1 MEKRYVKV
9 LLETDESGKK
19 KPRSITI
26 DDREYSIDRVLDVR
40 NCSSFKSG
48 GFGERYTVRI
58 CGHER
63 YLFFEDGRW
72 FLE

>member
-1 MEKRYVKV
+1 MEKRFVKV
-9 LLETDESGKK
+9 LLETDESGRK

-26 DDREYSIDRVLDVR
+26 DDQEYIIDRVLDIR

-48 GFGERYTVRI
+48 GFGERYTIRI
-58 CGHER
+58 GEKVG
-63 YLFFEDGRW
+63 YLFFENGRW

>member
-9 LLETDESGKK
+9 LLEMDESGKK
-19 KPRSITI
+19 KPRSITV
-26 DDREYSIDRVLDVR
+26 DDREYMIDRVLDVR

-58 CGHER
+58 CGRES